1 MAKKQISLLSDAPFD
16 LTIQGRI
23 VNWLTTWGRAILV
36 LVELVVIGAFF
47 SRFWLDRKNSDLS
60 DSLRQ
65 KRAILESTLEF
76 EGEFRNLQKRF
87 SDASLALSKEEDL
100 FYPLNTI
107 ANSLPSG
114 VTLKSFS
121 FSQKEESTI
130 ASLTISIFSERGLSS
145 FIAQLLRDER
155 VDSVRVGSI
164 RKEKIATGIEIGM
177 IINFKTDGKKAGS

>member
-1 MAKKQISLLSDAPFD
+1 MIKKQISLLSAAPFD

-60 DSLRQ
+60 DDIRQ

-76 EGEFRNLQKRF
+76 ENEFRSLQKRF
-87 SDASLALSKEEDL
+87 IEANAVLAKERDL
-100 FYPLNTI
+100 FFPMAI
-107 ANSLPSG
+107 VSRSLPDG
-114 VTLKSFS
+114 ITLKKFS
-121 FSQKEESTI
+121 FNQKEEGSG
-130 ASLTISIFSERGLSS
+130 ASLTISVFSERGLSS
-145 FIAQLLRDER
+145 FIAQLLQDER

-164 RKEKIATGIEIGM
+164 KKEKIATGIEIGLA
-177 IINFKTDGKKAGS
+177 INFKPDEKK